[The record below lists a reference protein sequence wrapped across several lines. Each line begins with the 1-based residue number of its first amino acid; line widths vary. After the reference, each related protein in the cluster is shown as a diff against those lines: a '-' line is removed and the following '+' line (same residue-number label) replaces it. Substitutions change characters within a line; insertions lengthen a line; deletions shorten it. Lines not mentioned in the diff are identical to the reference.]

1 MFGKADP
8 YCKIVIGAQ
17 EFSTRP
23 HKVQAV
29 GVVRFARLT
38 DHYSAAGRFVPLDV
52 RCAIKHSIGRG
63 GLHVGNILDARVIF
77 LKYQQRPEISVS
89 LS

>member
-23 HKVQAV
+23 HKVRAVAV
-29 GVVRFARLT
+29 GRVLVGWALRL
-38 DHYSAAGRFVPLDV
+38 YGCMGMLGLLCFVF
-52 RCAIKHSIGRG
+52 CWGT
-63 GLHVGNILDARVIF
+63 
-77 LKYQQRPEISVS
+77 
-89 LS
+89 